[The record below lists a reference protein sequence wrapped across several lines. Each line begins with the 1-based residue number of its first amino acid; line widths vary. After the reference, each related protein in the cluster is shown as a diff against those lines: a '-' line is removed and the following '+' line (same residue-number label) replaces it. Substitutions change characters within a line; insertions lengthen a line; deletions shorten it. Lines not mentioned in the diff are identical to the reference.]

1 MQREKRTPKDDSSK
15 GSRANFTRKT
25 MEKVEAKKLKKLADK
40 AAKKKK
46 KQDKG
51 KGKSRKPSQTLV
63 AKLRA
68 AKENNS

>member
-1 MQREKRTPKDDSSK
+1 MQRERRTPKDDSSK
-15 GSRANFTRKT
+15 GSRANFTLKT
-25 MEKVEAKKLKKLADK
+25 MEKVEAKKLKKLVDK

-46 KQDKG
+46 KQG